1 MGVPATEMSQHLE
14 FGGLLMEKI
23 RQKDVVS
30 MSLALRR
37 GLYCQTIGCAN
48 SASLPAK
55 SCLPAVALLPIRI
68 KRSIHQVAAEDN
80 VQGVARAVVQH
91 IVQNAMAAVEELA
104 IVKHVVA
111 DAEIATTIAEED
123 AEASMDLLSF
133 DGSPTAPDAPQHV
146 DVDLHSFDPLHVA
159 TTVPAPPCQH
169 ASIPLSPK
177 LAPTEEKLLDM
188 ATAALEHKEQLLAE
202 EAEQPAMA
210 AAEAQTRAEAE
221 RLAMEAA
228 EAQTRTEAERLA
240 MEAAATQAKAE
251 EERLAVAAAEAQTR
265 AEAERLAMEAAE
277 AQAKA
282 EEERLAVQA
291 AEAQTKAKEE
301 RLAVEAAEAE
311 AQARAEEERLTK
323 MAAKGEAQA
332 DAELRYVTKAE
343 LAKKAFEEF
352 EAQAKHQQ
360 MLAMSASPFQR
371 ALTML
376 SAFFRCAR
384 RAPPKQQVDDL
395 V

>member
-251 EERLAVAAAEAQTR
+251 EERLAV
-265 AEAERLAMEAAE
+265 
-277 AQAKA
+277 
-282 EEERLAVQA
+282 QA

>member
-228 EAQTRTEAERLA
+228 EAQ
-240 MEAAATQAKAE
+240 
-251 EERLAVAAAEAQTR
+251 
-265 AEAERLAMEAAE
+265 
-277 AQAKA
+277 AKA